1 MPASRILAVPSAVAP
16 PDPYTANAPLIES
29 AIRAVCRRHRLSGA
43 EGEDFS
49 SCARIA
55 LIEHDYARIRA
66 HAGRSS
72 LQTYLAVIVTRLF
85 QDWRNAQWGK
95 WRPSAEATRLGPL
108 AVRLETLI
116 SRDGLSFDQACETL
130 WTNHRVTES
139 RDELARLHERFP
151 VRARRV
157 FTTDDALA
165 TMAAPTHSPDAALAA
180 REAAGDTARAV
191 RALQTAIGELPP
203 QDRLILRLRFD
214 EALSV
219 AEVAKMM
226 RLEQKPL
233 YRRLERLL
241 AALRRRL
248 EADGVRGDELARAF
262 VTHGFDPGAGENAG
276 EVRPFERDGAPAER
290 ERVS

>member
-1 MPASRILAVPSAVAP
+1 
-16 PDPYTANAPLIES
+16 
-29 AIRAVCRRHRLSGA
+29 
-43 EGEDFS
+43 
-49 SCARIA
+49 
-55 LIEHDYARIRA
+55 
-66 HAGRSS
+66 
-72 LQTYLAVIVTRLF
+72 
-85 QDWRNAQWGK
+85 
-95 WRPSAEATRLGPL
+95 
-108 AVRLETLI
+108 
-116 SRDGLSFDQACETL
+116 
-130 WTNHRVTES
+130 
-139 RDELARLHERFP
+139 
-151 VRARRV
+151 
-157 FTTDDALA
+157 
-165 TMAAPTHSPDAALAA
+165 
-180 REAAGDTARAV
+180 V

-262 VTHGFDPGAGENAG
+262 ATHGFDPGAGENAG